1 VTRPRV
7 LIVDDHEAN
16 LYLLRSLLEGHG
28 CVVESARHGADALD
42 CARRQ
47 APDLIISD
55 LLMPVLDGYTLLRHW
70 RSDARLKDIPFIVY
84 TATYTEPRDER
95 LAMAFGADAF
105 VVKPCEPEQLVAKVL
120 EVLEL
125 HGRGALPSAA
135 PRPVD
140 APVLISDYNEVLIRK
155 LEQKALEA
163 EESEQRFRETF
174 EQIAVGLAHVDTEG
188 RFVWVNAKLCE
199 MTGYDRDDLAARTY
213 LDITDAGDRDAGDA
227 ARREMLAGERA
238 LYSAEKRYRR
248 KDGSCF
254 WGNIHTTLARNA
266 AGDVLYFVSVILD
279 ITERKRLEDQLRQAQ
294 KMEAVGRLAGGVA
307 HDFNNL
313 LTIISGYSDLL
324 LNVPL
329 AQPDREAVS
338 AIRDAGERAAALT
351 RQLLS
356 FSRQTIVQPKAL
368 DLNAVV
374 DDTGRML
381 RRLIGAD
388 VQLTIRPGADLRAV
402 KADPSQLDQVIVNL
416 AVNARDAMP
425 SGGALTIETA
435 NVVLSDAFAAAN
447 LCQPGPHVMLAM
459 TDTGCG
465 MPPDVRARIF
475 EPFFTTKEVSKGT
488 GLGLSMVFGV
498 LQQSHGCVEVDSQP
512 GRGTTFRLYLPAVDE
527 RPEAGVEMVREDPGG
542 GETILLVEDE
552 GGVRELAAR
561 SLRSR
566 GYNVLAATDGVDA
579 LRTIDGT
586 GVRLDLVLTDVVMP
600 RLGGPELVSALR
612 ARYPGLKVLFMSGY
626 TDDAMVRRGIRDAGA
641 AFLQKPYTPHGLAQK
656 VRDALDQ

>member
-1 VTRPRV
+1 VISPRV
-7 LIVDDHEAN
+7 LIVDDHDAN

-28 CVVESARHGADALD
+28 CAVESARNGVEALD

-47 APDLIISD
+47 PPDLVVSD
-55 LLMPVLDGYTLLRHW
+55 LLMPVLDGYSLLRHW
-70 RSDARLKDIPFIVY
+70 RSDERLKGIPFIVY
-84 TATYTEPRDER
+84 TATYTQPRDER

-105 VVKPCEPEQLVAKVL
+105 VIKPCEPEVL
-120 EVLEL
+120 IARVFEVLAL

-135 PRPVD
+135 QPPAD
-140 APVLISDYNEVLIRK
+140 PPVLLRDYNEVLVRK

-174 EQIAVGLAHVDTEG
+174 EQIAVGLAHVDPSG

-199 MTGYDRDDLAARTY
+199 MTGYGRTDLSGLTF
-213 LDITDAGDRDAGDA
+213 LDITAPEHRGSGDD
-227 ARREMLAGERA
+227 ARREMLAGQRT
-238 LYSAEKRYRR
+238 LYSAEKRYLR
-248 KDGSCF
+248 KDGSSF
-254 WGNIHTTLARNA
+254 WANVLTTLARGA
-266 AGDVLYFVSVILD
+266 AGEPLYFVSVILD
-279 ITERKRLEDQLRQAQ
+279 VTERKQLEDQLRQAQ

-313 LTIISGYSDLL
+313 LTIISGYSSLL
-324 LNVPL
+324 LSVPL
-329 AQPDREAVS
+329 ADQDREAVN

-356 FSRQTIVQPKAL
+356 FSRQTILQPRAL

-374 DDTGRML
+374 ADTGRML

-388 VQLTIRPGADLRAV
+388 VQLTIRAGADLHAV
-402 KADPSQLDQVIVNL
+402 KVDPSQLDQALVNL

-425 SGGALTIETA
+425 SGGSLIIETA
-435 NVVLSDAFAAAN
+435 NVVLDDAYAAAH
-447 LCQPGPHVMLAM
+447 LCRPGPYVMLAM

-475 EPFFTTKEVSKGT
+475 EPFFTTKDVSKGT

-498 LQQSHGCVEVDSQP
+498 VQQSDGSIDVDSEP
-512 GRGTTFRLYLPAVDE
+512 GRGTTFRLYLPAVNE
-527 RPEAGVEMVREDPGG
+527 APEAPVEAVRPDSGG

-566 GYNVLAATDGVDA
+566 GYHVLAATDGVDA
-579 LRTIDGT
+579 LRTIDDT
-586 GVRLDLVLTDVVMP
+586 GLRLDLLLTDVVMP
-600 RLGGPELVSALR
+600 RLGGPELVAVLR
-612 ARYPGLKVLFMSGY
+612 PRYPGLKVLFMSGY
-626 TDDAMVRRGIRDAGA
+626 TDDARVHRGVSEAGA
-641 AFLQKPYTPHGLAQK
+641 AFLQKPYTPHGLARK
-656 VRDALDQ
+656 VRDVLDQ